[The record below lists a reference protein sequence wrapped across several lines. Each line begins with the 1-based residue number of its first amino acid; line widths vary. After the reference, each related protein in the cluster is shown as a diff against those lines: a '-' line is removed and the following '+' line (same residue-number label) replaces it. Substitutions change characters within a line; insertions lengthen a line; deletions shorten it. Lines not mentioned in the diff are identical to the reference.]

1 MLSRRDAEAGAAKPH
16 HTIEG
21 ILSSALDQ
29 EYVEFTSPSKAQMY
43 NSVRPQL
50 DPNEKKAL
58 KSAGSELHW
67 KTVSSH
73 TLYSS
78 D

>member
-1 MLSRRDAEAGAAKPH
+1 MLSRRDADSTANPH

-29 EYVEFTSPSKAQMY
+29 EYEQFTSPGKAQMR
-43 NSVRPQL
+43 NSVKPAL
-50 DPNEKKAL
+50 DPSEKTAL
-58 KSAGSELHW
+58 KSTGSELHW

-73 TLYSS
+73 TLYGS